1 MVWVNTPSNRSTT
14 YGDLTL
20 VEEGLLMQFIS
31 AISRSMLKANVRS
44 GSFNSVPFFSLSL
57 LSATLFLCLLYMGA
71 LLPLSLLFSHF
82 FLWLFLSLSCA
93 FSGPITLSDS
103 FQMDVVSAF
112 QSGISFQAAV
122 RRQPS
127 STSQQHDVTNVSSPT
142 HVALSPATA
151 FNTASAT
158 VGCEC
163 VFISAWQLTLPPLA

>member
-1 MVWVNTPSNRSTT
+1 MVCVSTPSNRLTT
-14 YGDLTL
+14 YGDLIL

-44 GSFNSVPFFSLSL
+44 GSFNSVPFFLSQL
-57 LSATLFLCLLYMGA
+57 LCLCLLYMGA
-71 LLPLSLLFSHF
+71 LLPLSLLFSYF
-82 FLWLFLSLSCA
+82 FLSLCLSLSCA

-163 VFISAWQLTLPPLA
+163 VFISA

>member
-1 MVWVNTPSNRSTT
+1 MVWVSTTSNRSTT
-14 YGDLTL
+14 YADLIL
-20 VEEGLLMQFIS
+20 VEEGLLIQFVK
-31 AISRSMLKANVRS
+31 AISWSILKANVRS
-44 GSFNSVPFFSLSL
+44 GSFNSVPFLSL
-57 LSATLFLCLLYMGA
+57 FLSADLSSLYGCPSSSIPPLLSS
-71 LLPLSLLFSHF
+71 LLPLTLC
-82 FLWLFLSLSCA
+82 LSLSCA

-127 STSQQHDVTNVSSPT
+127 SGSQQHDVTNVSSPT

-163 VFISAWQLTLPPLA
+163 AFISAWQLTFPPLA

>member
-1 MVWVNTPSNRSTT
+1 
-14 YGDLTL
+14 
-20 VEEGLLMQFIS
+20 MQFVS
-31 AISRSMLKANVRS
+31 AISRSMLKVNVRS
-44 GSFNSVPFFSLSL
+44 GSFNSVPFFLSLSCSLSL
-57 LSATLFLCLLYMGA
+57 SSFLWVPFFLY
-71 LLPLSLLFSHF
+71 PSSFHF
-82 FLWLFLSLSCA
+82 FLLLCLSLSCA

-163 VFISAWQLTLPPLA
+163 VFISA

>member
-1 MVWVNTPSNRSTT
+1 M
-14 YGDLTL
+14 
-20 VEEGLLMQFIS
+20 EEVLLMQFVC

-44 GSFNSVPFFSLSL
+44 GAFNSVPFFFSLSC
-57 LSATLFLCLLYMGA
+57 SVPVFFYMGA
-71 LLPLSLLFSHF
+71 LLSLSLFS
-82 FLWLFLSLSCA
+82 LLPLTLSSSLCA

-112 QSGISFQAAV
+112 QSGITFQAAV

-163 VFISAWQLTLPPLA
+163 VFISA